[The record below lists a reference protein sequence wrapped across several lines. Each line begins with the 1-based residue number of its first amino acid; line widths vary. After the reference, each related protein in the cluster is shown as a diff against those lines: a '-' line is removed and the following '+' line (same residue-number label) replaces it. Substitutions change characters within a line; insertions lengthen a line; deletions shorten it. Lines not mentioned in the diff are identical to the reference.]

1 MEVKGSCGI
10 EQLRVQVPPLS
21 LAGSK
26 TAFSLK
32 NLVYI
37 SAVNELPGDQRLARS
52 MPGYRSGL
60 RGLPQTSKGAEPT
73 PGAWQITQTE
83 TQPNALGLP

>member
-10 EQLRVQVPPLS
+10 EQLGVQVPPLS

-37 SAVNELPGDQRLARS
+37 SAVNELPGDQRLAWSVYARLQKWPQRS
-52 MPGYRSGL
+52 PTDIQGG
-60 RGLPQTSKGAEPT
+60 GANA
-73 PGAWQITQTE
+73 GGVANH
-83 TQPNALGLP
+83 PN